1 MSNVEILKSMGR
13 MVPSAQRSYDAL
25 VANKNIPEWQREAL
39 VGKMLDKKVPKAGP
53 SGLGLMAV
61 TGMNEAQKKYDEKKA
76 AIEEKTRQQKLAAS
90 VAAPG
95 DPLGKLA
102 GGVMRLGEYV
112 SSPLATA
119 SGIIQKGLLPA
130 RQEQQSTDVQE
141 LNQQAGMART
151 ALPLTVGLATAP
163 LSMTASAV
171 ATGIAGAVGRGL
183 EETANS
189 VTGKDDESVLSR
201 VGQSLGEG
209 AIAGA
214 TDLAA
219 GKILRVAGKVG
230 KQIFSPVAKQVD
242 SIISKGIQAI
252 RPSTAGKKVAG
263 DLAKFDEQATL
274 AIRTILDPER
284 KKSFVYT
291 DGGEGLPK
299 NLRQFS
305 EAIEKT
311 REQVFL
317 EYDTLAKQAGEQGAV
332 IDLNNVVKEVA
343 DTISDPKYASWEDQN
358 PELSD
363 YLLKRLGAL
372 EKRGFYTAE
381 QAQQAVKNYNNSL
394 QAFYQRPEYDT
405 YAKANIDAM
414 IANNMRK
421 ALDESIES
429 AAGPGYADLKK
440 AYGALKSI
448 EADVV
453 KRSIV
458 DARKNA
464 KGLLDFSDIYTGSE
478 MLSGLLTFN
487 PAQFAKGAAGVG
499 IKKYLQALNDPNR
512 AISRMFKQADALL
525 NTVAE

>member
-25 VANKNIPEWQREAL
+25 MTNKNIPEWQREAL

-76 AIEEKTRQQKLAAS
+76 AVEEKTRQQKLAAS

-95 DPLGKLA
+95 DPLGRIA

-119 SGIIQKGLLPA
+119 SGLIQKGTLS
-130 RQEQQSTDVQE
+130 EDNQSSDVPE

-163 LSMTASAV
+163 LSMPAAAV
-171 ATGIAGAVGRGL
+171 ATGIAGAAGRGL
-183 EETANS
+183 EETANA
-189 VTGKDDESVLSR
+189 VTGKDNESVMSR

-219 GKILRVAGKVG
+219 GKILRVAGQVG
-230 KQIFSPVAKQVD
+230 KQIISPVAKQVD
-242 SIISKGIQAI
+242 SIIARGIQAI
-252 RPSTAGKKVAG
+252 RPSVAGKTAAS

-274 AIRTILDPER
+274 AVKTILDPQR
-284 KKSFVYT
+284 KASLAYT
-291 DGGEGLPK
+291 DGGQGLPQ
-299 NLRQFS
+299 NLRQFA

-311 REQVFL
+311 KEQVFL

-332 IDLNNVVKEVA
+332 VDLNNVVKEVA

-363 YLLKRLGAL
+363 YLLERLGAL
-372 EKRGFYTAE
+372 EKRGVYTAE

-394 QAFYQRPEYDT
+394 QSFYQRPEYDT
-405 YAKANIDAM
+405 YAKANIDAV

-512 AISRMFKQADALL
+512 AISSMFKQADALL
-525 NTVAE
+525 NTLAE